1 MKKEIDMLRAK
12 NRKVKSNNL
21 KSLFESLHFEKERIF
36 FWIKWIVI
44 ISVLIMGTMNYSS
57 INKKLKLEERVT
69 SLYLFI
75 NQKLDQG
82 IMGSDEVVSE
92 SLQLEV
98 IGEEGVD
105 KVFIAFDQLLEID
118 EGKLLDGYY
127 YDGFQLNF
135 EKSETRTIVKLFGNY
150 QANEEEQVIQFDK
163 VIELETISL
172 VIEVEDEGLY
182 KYTEEGVIPISYLWR
197 KNEEGMY
204 FEIFE

>member
-1 MKKEIDMLRAK
+1 
-12 NRKVKSNNL
+12 
-21 KSLFESLHFEKERIF
+21 
-36 FWIKWIVI
+36 
-44 ISVLIMGTMNYSS
+44 MGTMNYAS
-57 INKKLKLEERVT
+57 INERLKLEERVT

-82 IMGSDEVVSE
+82 IMGSEEVVSE
-92 SLQLEV
+92 TLQLEV

-105 KVFIAFDQLLEID
+105 KVFIAFDQLLEVD

-127 YDGFQLNF
+127 HDGFQLNF

-197 KNEEGMY
+197 KNEEGIY